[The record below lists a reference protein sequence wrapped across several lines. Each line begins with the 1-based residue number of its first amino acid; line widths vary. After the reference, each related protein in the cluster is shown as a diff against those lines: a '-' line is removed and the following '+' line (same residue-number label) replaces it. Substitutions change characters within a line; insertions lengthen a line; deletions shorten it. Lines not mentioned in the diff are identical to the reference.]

1 MLTTDMARPFVS
13 SPSTKASL
21 KVWGRDASDIVG
33 SVAAQVAPGAVVLPR
48 TRIDGRSVFPFVCF
62 VGQEIER
69 RRGLGMGAV
78 LDREAIL
85 RDVEGLD
92 GDPLWQPPLTL
103 AGFASTEP
111 LDKALKD
118 LLGLRAYAR
127 TVATT
132 PSPDLLGHLPASE
145 FDLLG
150 IAVVAVDES
159 AGHVSP
165 IVSGYATSAPEASMP
180 EFWVRLRQEQL
191 FALALQSGSCQI
203 SRLQPTRAASS
214 MAARQAPR

>member
-1 MLTTDMARPFVS
+1 MLTTDMARPFAS
-13 SPSTKASL
+13 TPSTNAALKA
-21 KVWGRDASDIVG
+21 WGRDVSDIVG
-33 SVAAQVAPGAVVLPR
+33 CVAAQVAPGAVVLPR

-62 VGQEIER
+62 AADEMER
-69 RRGLGMGAV
+69 RRELGVGAV

-92 GDPLWQPPLTL
+92 GDPMWQPPLTL

-111 LDKALKD
+111 LGKALKD

-127 TVATT
+127 TVALT
-132 PSPDLLGHLPASE
+132 PSPDVLGHIGAAE
-145 FDLLG
+145 FDLAG
-150 IAVVAVDES
+150 VAVVAIDVPS
-159 AGHVSP
+159 GSMSP
-165 IVSGYATSAPEASMP
+165 IVSGYATSAPQASMP

-191 FALALQSGSCQI
+191 FALALQSNSFQANQ
-203 SRLQPTRAASS
+203 LQPTRAASS